1 MNLGFELKLSQEQKL
16 VMTMQMQ
23 QSIKILQMSSYEL
36 NEYIEK
42 ELEENI
48 VLDKDDSFDRDI
60 IKYKEIIKNLGENNY
75 SDNYFPSN
83 EKDEVSPFNLI
94 SEKKTL
100 KDYLKEQVTYSS
112 INKNDQLICKY
123 IIDNLDGRGYLEE
136 NIIEELIMDLQIDRE
151 KAESC
156 LKFVQSLEPIGI
168 GCRTLSECLN
178 IQLSKKG
185 YNDTIL
191 KELIDKYLI
200 ELSQGKYRL
209 LSEKLKISI
218 KQVQEYEDLIKTLEP
233 KPSRGYFTGEA
244 IGYIFPD
251 VYIKKIDEDFVV
263 ITNENLFPNL
273 KVNGIYKDVIN
284 QSHDKEAIKY
294 VKEKIES
301 ALYLVKSIESR
312 KNTICRVVEEII
324 KYQKEYFEGKEKN
337 LKPMTIKN
345 IANSLEMHESTISR
359 AVKDKYV
366 VMHTGEIKKIKDF
379 FANYVNVSN
388 NEISAEYVKTII
400 KDTIDKENKL
410 KPLSDEKICNILSEK
425 GIEISRR
432 TIAKYRDEMNIK
444 SSAQRKRVV

>member
-284 QSHDKEAIKY
+284 QSNDKEAIKY

-400 KDTIDKENKL
+400 KDIIDKENKL

>member
-75 SDNYFPSN
+75 SYDYFPSN

-284 QSHDKEAIKY
+284 QSNDKEAIKY

-444 SSAQRKRVV
+444 SSSQRKRVV

>member
-112 INKNDQLICKY
+112 IDKNDQLICKY

-136 NIIEELIMDLQIDRE
+136 NIIEELILDLQITRE

-185 YNDTIL
+185 YNDSIL

-273 KVNGIYKDVIN
+273 KVNGIYKDVIS
-284 QSHDKEAIKY
+284 QSNDKEAIKY

-337 LKPMTIKN
+337 LKPMAIKN

-444 SSAQRKRVV
+444 SSSQRKRVV

>member
-60 IKYKEIIKNLGENNY
+60 IKYKEIIKNLEENNY

-83 EKDEVSPFNLI
+83 EKDDVSPFNLI

-112 INKNDQLICKY
+112 IKKNDQLICKY

-136 NIIEELIMDLQIDRE
+136 NIIEELILDLQITRE
-151 KAESC
+151 KAENC
-156 LKFVQSLEPIGI
+156 LKFVQSLDPIGI

-185 YNDTIL
+185 YNDSIL

-209 LSEKLKISI
+209 LSQNLKISI
-218 KQVQEYEDLIKTLEP
+218 KQVQEYEDFIKTLEP

-284 QSHDKEAIKY
+284 QSNDKEAIKY

-301 ALYLVKSIESR
+301 ALFLVKSIESR

-324 KYQKEYFEGKEKN
+324 KYQKEYFEGREKN

-444 SSAQRKRVV
+444 SSSQRKRVV

>member
-284 QSHDKEAIKY
+284 QSNDKEAIKY

>member
-123 IIDNLDGRGYLEE
+123 IIDNLDDRGYLEE
-136 NIIEELIMDLQIDRE
+136 NIIEELMMDLQIDRE
-151 KAESC
+151 KAERC

>member
-400 KDTIDKENKL
+400 KDIIDKENKL

>member
-388 NEISAEYVKTII
+388 NQISAEYVKTII